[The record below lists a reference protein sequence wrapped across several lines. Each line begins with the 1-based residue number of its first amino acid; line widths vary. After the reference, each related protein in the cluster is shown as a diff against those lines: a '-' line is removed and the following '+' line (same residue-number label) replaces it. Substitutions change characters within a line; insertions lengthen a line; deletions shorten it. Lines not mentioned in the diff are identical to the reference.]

1 MGAVLSS
8 IPLCSRAQAPGGD
21 TAETDQ
27 RPEERQE
34 TGAVTVLDQPLPV
47 QLQTNTPETCTAT
60 GIDNENHQEMTEEE
74 KTEPAQEVEEL
85 QPPTVEEASQ
95 QPQQEEVEDGS
106 VEVTPDDSQSDEWS
120 LEKEEQE
127 EV

>member
-27 RPEERQE
+27 RPEDRQE
-34 TGAVTVLDQPLPV
+34 TVTVLAQPLPV

-60 GIDNENHQEMTEEE
+60 GIDNENHQEMIEEE
-74 KTEPAQEVEEL
+74 TEPAKTVEEL
-85 QPPTVEEASQ
+85 QPSAVEEASQ
-95 QPQQEEVEDGS
+95 VPQHEEVEDGS
-106 VEVTPDDSQSDEWS
+106 VEV
-120 LEKEEQE
+120 
-127 EV
+127 